1 MSIPTGSEQKET
13 GPPVVMNPQTLVTCK
28 MSVPTRSEQKKTEL
42 PVVKKLQT
50 LVIVLCQYPLGQNE
64 GNRTTCSNEATN
76 LGYSTAWLCSLHCAS
91 ASCWP
96 RSPTSRNQCA
106 YNRLTAAE
114 SARGKIGGRKSQACK
129 SKPQG
134 VCGLIAG
141 GNVEHYITITS

>member
-1 MSIPTGSEQKET
+1 MSVPTGSEQKET
-13 GPPVVMNPQTLVTCK
+13 GPPVVMNPQTLVTCT

-50 LVIVLCQYPLGQNE
+50 LVIVLCQYPLGQND

-114 SARGKIGGRKSQACK
+114 SARGKIGGENHKHVSLNHKGCV
-129 SKPQG
+129 G
-134 VCGLIAG
+134 
-141 GNVEHYITITS
+141 